1 MSGLII
7 SLMIKDRSGAAFG
20 KSCRLPMLGIVGLLA
35 GDHGIKVNV
44 NYTVTIR

>member
-1 MSGLII
+1 
-7 SLMIKDRSGAAFG
+7 MIKDRSGAAAFG
-20 KSCRLPMLGIVGLLA
+20 KSCRLPLLGHSWTLA